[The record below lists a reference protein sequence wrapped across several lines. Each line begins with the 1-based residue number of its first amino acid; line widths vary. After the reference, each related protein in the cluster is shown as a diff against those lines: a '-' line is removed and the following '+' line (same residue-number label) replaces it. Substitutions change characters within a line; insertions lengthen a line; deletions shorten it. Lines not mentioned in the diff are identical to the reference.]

1 MGNLRPGVSA
11 AALAGSVI
19 TSKALR
25 AGNEMLP
32 GPDHAPCDPAP
43 QAMLGIE
50 LGARHEASQR
60 EKRES

>member
-1 MGNLRPGVSA
+1 
-11 AALAGSVI
+11 
-19 TSKALR
+19 
-25 AGNEMLP
+25 MLP
-32 GPDHAPCDPAP
+32 GPDHAPRDPAP